1 MSGLL
6 NKVWRPLLVLL
17 AALAFFLGAYFF
29 FYRDSYDAPATPEIA
44 FEQISLPSSSFTT
57 FTEAPPTQGGMF
69 LVDGAHSNDFTKDEI
84 GALIS
89 RVADRGYEVEVLG
102 EASPFGGF
110 GSLRAGER
118 LFLLEEK
125 LRQADSLAVIV
136 PQEPYPEQEV
146 DVIEEFVRKGGK
158 LLLIAD
164 PTRNHQINSL
174 AERFG
179 ISFRPDYLYNMVDND
194 LNFQNI
200 FITEGHFRTDELTK
214 GLRRVALYTAG
225 SIESSGTRLAVT
237 DENTRSSMVERIEPF
252 YPLVKG
258 ADGRVLGISDL
269 TFMIPPQNGILDN
282 DTLVSNI
289 ADYLTTSQREFEL
302 ADFPHFFRDEVDIL
316 LGGASIFDVGTELKN
331 TFSDF
336 LIQSEVRGI
345 EDLTTDT
352 VFLGLYEESAAVAQ
366 YLDVAGVQVDDTLR
380 TPFTPDID
388 TSGTAIILL
397 HRTQERH
404 VLVILGSSRRS
415 LDDIVRRLGSGQ
427 FEFGLV
433 SDFLGVYRT
442 F

>member
-6 NKVWRPLLVLL
+6 SKVWRPLLVLL
-17 AALAFFLGAYFF
+17 VALAFFLGAYFF
-29 FYRDSYDAPATPEIA
+29 YYRDSYDPPATPEIA

-57 FTEAPPTQGGMF
+57 STEAPATQKGLF
-69 LVDGAHSNDFTKDEI
+69 LVDGAHSNDFAKEEI
-84 GALIS
+84 GALVS
-89 RVADRGYEVEVLG
+89 RVSGRGYAVEFMG
-102 EASPFGGF
+102 ETSPFGGF
-110 GSLRAGER
+110 GSLRPGDR
-118 LFLLEEK
+118 LFLLDEK
-125 LRQADSLAVIV
+125 LRQADSFAVIL

-179 ISFRPDYLYNMVDND
+179 ISFRPDYLYNMVEND

-200 FITEGHFRTDELTK
+200 FITEGHFRADEITK

-225 SIESSGTRLAVT
+225 SIESSGTGLAVT
-237 DENTRSSMVERIEPF
+237 DENTHSSMVERVEPF
-252 YPLVKG
+252 YPIVKG
-258 ADGRVLGISDL
+258 TDGRVLGISDL

-282 DTLVSNI
+282 DILVSNI
-289 ADYLTTSQREFEL
+289 ADYLTKSQREFEL
-302 ADFPHFFRDEVDIL
+302 ADFPHFFRDDVDIL
-316 LGGASIFDVGTELKN
+316 LGRAPIFDVGIELKN
-331 TFSDF
+331 RFSDF
-336 LIQSEVRGI
+336 QVRSELRGI
-345 EDLTTDT
+345 ENLTRDT
-352 VFLGLYEESAAVAQ
+352 VFLGLYEDSAAVAQ
-366 YLDVAGVQVDDTLR
+366 YLGVAGVQVDDTLR

-388 TSGTAIILL
+388 TSGAAIVLL

-415 LDDIVRRLGSGQ
+415 LDDMVRRLGSGQ
-427 FEFGLV
+427 FKFGLV
-433 SDFLGVYRT
+433 SDFLGMYRT